1 VARVIGQAY
10 EARSQQLAMAKQV
23 AQAVADGMPLI
34 MEAGT
39 GTGKSLAYLAGG
51 LAAGARI
58 IVSTSSKALQGQLVH
73 KDLPLLAKALALA
86 QQRLDFTL
94 AKGKSN
100 YLCLLKVRRFG
111 DWVWPEGFGPE
122 RMTEWAD
129 NSESGDL
136 DEIPFPF
143 PWERAE
149 QIAADDS
156 CLARNCQ
163 FYANCW
169 YFDARERWADADV
182 VVTNHA
188 LLMVD
193 LQVPGILLPGPE
205 ELAATAARST
215 LLVCDEAHQL
225 PAYAVG
231 ALSTDVTL
239 RAYERADSCYGGAG
253 EAGRTFL
260 AMVAHY
266 SQAGEDVA
274 IPVEAEFG
282 DGRKLAEMLAAA
294 ALMCWPGGKPQSRE
308 EAEACVTGQ
317 RLANLAERTLRLA
330 RPTEAG
336 HVRHVAHSTAE
347 AVTGGAA
354 ADLAQ
359 MTASDTCWEVGSFLR
374 QLAGRSTSVVYT
386 SATLATGR
394 GAEALAYFRH
404 SVGLGNPRPYE
415 QVVGSPFDYRRQG
428 LLYLPAQGKLPADVN
443 GSAFLDAAAGEIA
456 QLLDIVRGQ
465 SLLLFTSYVA
475 MRHVYEVLS
484 HGNRFG
490 SLSLLMQGGQLSRD
504 AMLEEFR
511 SRRGRGAVILGTR
524 SFWEGVSLE
533 GDQLRMVVIDKV
545 PFPNPDPVQQARAAA
560 VTARGGNWFMDL
572 ALPEAIGAL
581 RQGAGRLIRTTK
593 DCGVVALLD
602 SRLTTK
608 PWARMVLDALPPF
621 KRSSSLDEVRR
632 FVAL

>member
-1 VARVIGQAY
+1 
-10 EARSQQLAMAKQV
+10 MAKQV
-23 AQAVADGMPLI
+23 AQAVADGMPLV
-34 MEAGT
+34 MEAGA

-58 IVSTSSKALQGQLVH
+58 IVSTASKALQGQLVH
-73 KDLPLLAKALALA
+73 KDLPLMANALALA
-86 QQRLDFTL
+86 QQGLGFTL

-100 YLCLLKVRRFG
+100 YLCLLMVRRFG
-111 DWVWPEGFGPE
+111 GWVWPEGFGPE
-122 RMTEWAD
+122 QVTEWAE
-129 NSESGDL
+129 NTESGDL
-136 DEIPFPF
+136 DEIAFPIS
-143 PWERAE
+143 WERTE

-163 FYANCW
+163 CYSSCW
-169 YFDARERWADADV
+169 YFDAKQRWADADV

-193 LQVPGILLPGPE
+193 LQVPGLLLPGPE
-205 ELAATAARST
+205 ELSANGARPT
-215 LLVCDEAHQL
+215 LLVCDEAQQL

-239 RAYERADSCYGGAG
+239 RAYERADSICNGAG
-253 EAGRTFL
+253 EAGRAFL
-260 AMVAHY
+260 AMVARH
-266 SQAGEDVA
+266 ARTGEDVA

-282 DGRKLAEMLAAA
+282 EGRRLAEMLASD
-294 ALMCWPGGKPQSRE
+294 ALVSWPGGKPQSKE
-308 EAEACVTGQ
+308 DAEAYVTGL

-336 HVRHVAHSTAE
+336 HVRHVAHSTRA
-347 AVTGGAA
+347 AVTGGAV

-359 MTASDTCWEVGSFLR
+359 LTASDTCWEVGSFLS
-374 QLAGRSTSVVYT
+374 QLTGRSTSVVYT

-394 GAEALAYFRH
+394 GVEALAYFRH

-428 LLYLPAQGKLPADVN
+428 LLYLPAAGKLPADVN

-475 MRHVYEVLS
+475 MRHVYEALAK
-484 HGNRFG
+484 GNRFG
-490 SLSLLMQGGQLSRD
+490 SLSLLMQGGELSRD
-504 AMLEEFR
+504 AILEEFR

-533 GDQLRMVVIDKV
+533 GDQLRMVIIDKV
-545 PFPNPDPVQQARAAA
+545 PFPNPDPVHQARAAA
-560 VTARGGNWFMDL
+560 VTARGGSWFMDL

-581 RQGAGRLIRTTK
+581 RQGAGRLIRTTT
-593 DCGVVALLD
+593 DRGVVALLD

-608 PWARMVLDALPPF
+608 PWARMVLDALPPL